1 MNEIERVRQDMIDYV
16 EQEMSVA
23 DWDTPKAYGDWVNAM
38 LEGFGELL
46 GAALAEASDY
56 GNIATSC
63 KEKPNDKRRK
73 WYLAIATNDAAD
85 QLQDWCER
93 QMIERLAAYAALHK
107 EEDES

>member
-1 MNEIERVRQDMIDYV
+1 MNKIERVRQDMVDYV
-16 EQEMSVA
+16 EQEMANA
-23 DWDTPKAYGDWVNAM
+23 DWSSHEAFGEWLNAM

-56 GNIATSC
+56 GNIASSC

-85 QLQDWCER
+85 QLQDWAEK
-93 QMIERLAAYAALHK
+93 QMIDRLAAYAALHK
-107 EEDES
+107 KEDES